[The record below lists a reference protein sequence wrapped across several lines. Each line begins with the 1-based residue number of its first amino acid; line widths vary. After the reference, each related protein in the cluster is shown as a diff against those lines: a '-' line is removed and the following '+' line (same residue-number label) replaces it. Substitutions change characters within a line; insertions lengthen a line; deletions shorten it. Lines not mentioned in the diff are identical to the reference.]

1 MNPNAT
7 ILQIVI
13 IYFVLFFFFFFRN
26 MLVSCPPF
34 VIVLQSVRKKV
45 S

>member
-13 IYFVLFFFFFFRN
+13 IYFVLFFSFFRN